1 MLKSPLFWKMTT
13 LFVAVLLLLIPIMLI
28 RQVIVER
35 ADYRS
40 DVEDAIRQST
50 SGPQKLVG
58 PLIAIPVTSFIRC
71 RKRIKPWS
79 GNEVLSIF
87 GYLSH

>member
-1 MLKSPLFWKMTT
+1 MLKSLFWKMAT
-13 LFVAVLLLLIPIMLI
+13 LFGAVLLLLIPLMLI

-50 SGPQKLVG
+50 SGSQ
-58 PLIAIPVTSFIRC
+58 S
-71 RKRIKPWS
+71 WS
-79 GNEVLSIF
+79 GRSSLS
-87 GYLSH
+87 L